1 MWYEGFW
8 SASIWEV
15 IAFTLAATHITI
27 AAVTIYLHRHQAHRA
42 LDLHPVVSQFFRFW
56 LWLTTGMRTKEWV
69 AIHRKHHA
77 ECETENDPHS
87 PQVLGI
93 KKVLWEGAELYRNE
107 AEKAE
112 TMEQYGKGTPDDWME
127 RKFYDRVGNS
137 GIVVML
143 AIDLALFG
151 AIGLTVWAVQMLW
164 IPFWAAGVI
173 NGIGHWR
180 GYRNYEC
187 NDASRNIS
195 PFGILIGGEELHNN
209 HHTYPNSARLSSKWW
224 EFDIG
229 WFYIRTLEIL
239 GLATV
244 KKVPPKPVIVA
255 PKPGIDS
262 DTVAAIVINRFQVMS
277 RYCRD
282 VIYPVLKDEFR
293 KADASYRRLYKR
305 SRSLL
310 VREESLLSLD
320 AKRKLET
327 VLSLSQALNTVYK
340 FKQQLQEIGKR
351 STAHQEVLLKQLQ
364 DWCRRAEETGIRS
377 LQEFARNLSGYT
389 LRAT

>member
-1 MWYEGFW
+1 MMFEGFL

-15 IAFTLAATHITI
+15 IAYTLAVTHVTI

-87 PQVLGI
+87 PQILGI
-93 KKVLWEGAELYRNE
+93 RKVLWEGAELYRKE
-107 AEKAE
+107 AASAE
-112 TMEQYGKGTPDDWME
+112 TLDQYGKGTPNDWME
-127 RKFYDRVGNS
+127 RNFYDRVGNS

-187 NDASRNIS
+187 ADASRNIV

-229 WFYIRTLEIL
+229 WFYIRTLEVL
-239 GLATV
+239 RLAAV
-244 KKVPPKPVIVA
+244 KKVPPKPVMVA
-255 PKPGIDS
+255 PKSRIDA
-262 DTVAAIVINRFQVMS
+262 DTLAAVVINRFQIMS

-282 VIYPVLKDEFR
+282 VIYPVLKEEFR

-310 VREESLLSLD
+310 VREESLLNSE
-320 AKRKLET
+320 AKRRLET
-327 VLSLSQALNTVYK
+327 VLSLSHALSTVYR

-351 STAHQEVLLKQLQ
+351 SSAQQEVLVKQLQ
-364 DWCRRAEETGIRS
+364 EWCKQAEATGIRS
-377 LQEFARNLSGYT
+377 LQEFAHNLSGYT
-389 LRAT
+389 LRPG